1 MAGLV
6 ATSSVSVP
14 TSERLPV
21 LGRMFWGVEVTTRR
35 VRRGVE
41 HLGGLAGVW
50 PGRGVAGVGSGGSDG
65 FLRWMCEEL
74 TSLFTCSFHSER
86 LWGCPF
92 PFMVC
97 EFLLLAQER
106 VLY

>member
-1 MAGLV
+1 MRGGFSLRAQSCGRPEQRLRSHKREAAGARQDV
-6 ATSSVSVP
+6 
-14 TSERLPV
+14 
-21 LGRMFWGVEVTTRR
+21 FWGVEVTTRR

-92 PFMVC
+92 PFMV
-97 EFLLLAQER
+97 
-106 VLY
+106 